1 MRKQVFGRH
10 LSREHSTRIAL
21 FRSLIRAIVVSG
33 QIVTTKAKAKAVLPT
48 LEKVINLSKNDSSIL
63 RRKVLREL
71 GNDKETM
78 EKLFK
83 SVGPLFKSRN
93 GGYSRIVLLTKRVG
107 DKADMVRLELTEKLV
122 VAPKK
127 EEKKSTKKVAP
138 KKAKVEI
145 VKAEKTKETK

>member
-21 FRSLIRAIVVSG
+21 FRSLIRAIVISG
-33 QIVTTKAKAKAVLPT
+33 QIKTTKAKAKAVLPT
-48 LEKVINLSKNDSSIL
+48 LEKVINLSKNDSMTL
-63 RRKVLREL
+63 RRKVLQEL

-83 SVGPLFKSRN
+83 SVGPLYKSRN
-93 GGYSRIVLLTKRVG
+93 GGYSRIVLLTKRDG

-122 VAPKK
+122 PEKK
-127 EEKKSTKKVAP
+127 EEKKATKKVVS
-138 KKAKVEI
+138 KKAKV
-145 VKAEKTKETK
+145 